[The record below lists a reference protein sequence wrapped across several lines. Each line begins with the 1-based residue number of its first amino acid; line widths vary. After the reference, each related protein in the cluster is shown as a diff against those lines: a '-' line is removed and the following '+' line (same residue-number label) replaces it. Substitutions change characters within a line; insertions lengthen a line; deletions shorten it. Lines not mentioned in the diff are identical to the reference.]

1 MSDNN
6 VKKVSSKAIQGKQ
19 KTTCTS
25 HPKVNGISEY
35 KRDQKKLKWKALK
48 GPPLTPKP
56 KSQQGEKRQERKLKG
71 KKNLQKFF

>member
-1 MSDNN
+1 MSYDNA
-6 VKKVSSKAIQGKQ
+6 KKVSSKAIQGKQ

-48 GPPLTPKP
+48 GPSFNT
-56 KSQQGEKRQERKLKG
+56 QAQVTERG
-71 KKNLQKFF
+71 KEARKEVEG